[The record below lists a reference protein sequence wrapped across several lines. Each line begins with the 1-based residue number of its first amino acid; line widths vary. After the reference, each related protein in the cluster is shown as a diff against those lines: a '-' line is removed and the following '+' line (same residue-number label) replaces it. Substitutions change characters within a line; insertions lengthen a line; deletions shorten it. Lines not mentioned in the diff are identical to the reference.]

1 MRYYQ
6 TIVEQLDRAASE
18 LGTDHPINNRLAL
31 ILIDNAVELI
41 VHRLCHKH
49 VMVDG
54 MFSGYPSPEDTGF
67 YVMTE
72 SELRKA
78 NGRYL
83 KPKLRIL
90 VKKGDLN
97 PRESRFIAI
106 VHKYRNELYHV
117 GLTHDDIIRAVA
129 NQYYLFCCDFFA
141 RTGNASVWAVTVPSN
156 GSTEV
161 MDRYLPEPGTKPY
174 LQDVDDEVVADKLR
188 HALPNEMPDLAET
201 LSDSAI
207 ISVENIMDGF
217 EFLVRDNP
225 RGMSANEIL
234 ELVQWQREFRVVLD
248 KEKIDG
254 HFSSPT
260 YQREYIRLEREFNE
274 TWTQEYK
281 KIPELKW
288 RRRAEEVKD
297 EADPLIAMDRYQT
310 LRDEMAYLEEAIDT
324 MATELD
330 RWIQQ
335 EIDRIRG
342 K

>member
-18 LGTDHPINNRLAL
+18 LGIDHPINNRLAL

-49 VMVDG
+49 VWMDG

-78 NGRYL
+78 NGRHL

-97 PRESRFIAI
+97 AKESRFISI

-117 GLTHDDIIRAVA
+117 GLTHDDIIRAMA
-129 NQYYLFCCDFFA
+129 NQYYLLCCDFFA

-161 MDRYLPEPGTKPY
+161 MDRYLPEPGAKPY
-174 LQDVDDEVVADKLR
+174 LQDVDDKVVADKLR

-201 LSDSAI
+201 LSYSAV

-260 YQREYIRLEREFNE
+260 YQKEYIRLEQEFNE

-281 KIPELKW
+281 KIPELRW

-324 MATELD
+324 MVTELD